1 MQNVTFEMNLQ
12 FMQSIIAFDANF
24 HIDATFIYTCTIT
37 CTLVMCNKYE
47 LKLISSMFF
56 ITSTGTYLHVL
67 QVTYKLY
74 KAYACNGNIL
84 CT

>member
-1 MQNVTFEMNLQ
+1 MQTVTFEMNLQ
-12 FMQSIIAFDANF
+12 FMQSIIAFGANF
-24 HIDATFIYTCTIT
+24 HIDANFHIYTCTT
-37 CTLVMCNKYE
+37 TLVMCNKYE
-47 LKLISSMFF
+47 LKLIFSLFF